1 MNGDRYFLVLG
12 LIVTIFILILLPG
25 CGGGNGGKGVPPS
38 SNTITVSWNPNKE
51 KLVNSPGG
59 GYKLYYSRS
68 AGFNPA
74 TPGVTVIDLPYIS
87 GSFSP
92 TSKILTLSKGTW
104 YCKLTAYI
112 NLNGVVTSLPSA
124 EKSITVD

>member
-1 MNGDRYFLVLG
+1 MKGDRYFLVFS
-12 LIVTIFILILLPG
+12 LIVTIFILIQLPG
-25 CGGGNGGKGVPPS
+25 CGGENGSRVAPPTGT
-38 SNTITVSWNPNKE
+38 TITVSWNPNKE

-59 GYKLYYSRS
+59 WYKLYYSQS

-74 TPGVTVIDLPYIS
+74 APGATAIDLPYIS

-92 TSKILTLSKGTW
+92 TSKNFTLSKGTW

-112 NLNGVVTSLPSA
+112 NLNGVVTSFPSE